1 LNGQRLPTP
10 VHDGLAAGATILCAS
25 AQRQAS
31 LRAAWAEQQRSAGQA
46 LWRTP
51 RVFTFTQFAE
61 RLLNESW
68 ADAQLPDRLL
78 PPAAEWAALRE
89 WRRDS
94 GGAAEA
100 RALLH
105 AVRTVGDWNIA
116 RTPAALAGSPE
127 GDLLLA
133 ALAKLDELGEQR
145 QRKPLR
151 AWLADIPAPGD
162 TLLACG
168 TFGLPAASRQALWRW
183 QARDVDP
190 EATSAPVSI
199 ACADD
204 DDHELELIAAWCRA
218 HLEED
223 AQRRLLVVDAKLRQ
237 RRGSYDR
244 ILSQT
249 LTPSDWVSAT
259 PRAQSSIFAI
269 EGGRPLAEFP
279 VIAHALLSLR
289 LLTARLRFDEVVH
302 WLRLPFLDGADH
314 FAGAVVE
321 DLLRQGRSLE
331 LRADELATLL
341 ERPNAAPAIAVVAAR
356 LRQALQTL
364 AGDGRSPAEWSPRLQ
379 LALRQLGWHGS
390 RPLRSDEQ
398 QAVARWHVLLDEY
411 AALGPWLPRATA
423 ADAVSTLADLAAER
437 NFDPASVAAP
447 VTLTGSHEDPVV
459 RYDAIWVAGLDSA
472 QWPPPPKPDVFIPLR
487 LQVAAGIPWASA
499 LAQTEA
505 ARQSLSAWRAATS
518 RLSCSWARLEGD
530 AHRSISPLLARLQP
544 QTAATPARLVAP
556 LSQQLRQCVLEP
568 LDDVQGL
575 AVDTSRTVTGGV
587 TPLTLQA
594 ECGFHAYAQVRLAAE
609 ELEQPAPGLS
619 ARERGMLMH
628 KALELVW
635 IKLKNFWNLSPS
647 EPHLRRPLIAD
658 SVEAAVV
665 SVFRGH
671 VPAGL
676 RLAVEREK
684 HRLEI
689 LIEALLTHE
698 QGRAPFDVVALEARR
713 EVSIAGGRFEIR
725 IDRID
730 AIEGGG
736 FAILDYKSGEPRAP
750 RWQGTEVRD
759 PQLLSYLLA
768 EAGRN
773 VQALA
778 NVSLAN
784 GRARFSGRS
793 SRTGLLPDVKGL
805 PGLDPKKVSGE
816 EIDAAWQAQ
825 LESWLLG
832 LARIATDYISGHAP
846 VQPAPDVC
854 RHCHLTVLCR
864 RVELAS
870 AALDDAHE

>member
-1 LNGQRLPTP
+1 MNGHRLPTP

-31 LRAAWAEQQRSAGQA
+31 LRAAWAERQRASGQT
-46 LWRTP
+46 LWQTP

-61 RLLNESW
+61 RLLNDSW

-89 WRRDS
+89 WRREG

-105 AVRTVGDWNIA
+105 AVRTVGEWHIA
-116 RTPAALAGSPE
+116 RSPAALGGSPE
-127 GDLLLA
+127 GDLLLS
-133 ALAKLDELGEQR
+133 ALARVDELGEQR

-151 AWLADIPAPGD
+151 AWLAEIPVPDAM
-162 TLLACG
+162 LLACG
-168 TFGLPAASRQALWRW
+168 TSGLSAASQVALRRW
-183 QARDVDP
+183 NARGVEP
-190 EATSAPVSI
+190 QPGREPVAI
-199 ACADD
+199 ACAED
-204 DDHELELIAAWCRA
+204 DDHELELIAAWCRE

-223 AQRRLLVVDAKLRQ
+223 AQRRLLIVDAKLRQ

-249 LTPSDWVSAT
+249 LTPSEWVSGT
-259 PRAQSSIFAI
+259 PREQSGIFAI

-289 LLTARLRFDEVVH
+289 LLTGRLRFDEVVH

-314 FAGAVVE
+314 FAGTVVE
-321 DLLRQGRSLE
+321 DLLRRGRSLE
-331 LRADELATLL
+331 LRADELANLL

-364 AGDGRSPAEWSPRLQ
+364 AGERRIAAEWSPRLQ

-437 NFDPASVAAP
+437 NFDPASVAGP
-447 VTLTGSHEDPVV
+447 VTLTESHDDPVV
-459 RYDAIWVAGLDSA
+459 RYDAIWVAGLDAA
-472 QWPPPPKPDVFIPLR
+472 QWPPAPRPDVFIPLR

-505 ARQSLSAWRAATS
+505 ARRSLNAWRAATP
-518 RLSCSWARLEGD
+518 RLTCSWARLEGD
-530 AHRSISPLLARLQP
+530 AHRSISPLLARLEP
-544 QTAATPARLVAP
+544 QTTAAAPRPVAP
-556 LSQQLRQCVLEP
+556 LSQQLRQRVLEP
-568 LDDVQGL
+568 LEDVQGV
-575 AVDTSRTVTGGV
+575 AVDTSRAVNGGV

-609 ELEQPAPGLS
+609 ELEQPAPGLNP
-619 ARERGMLMH
+619 RERGMLMH

-635 IKLKNFWNLSPS
+635 IKLKDFWNLSPS
-647 EPHLRRPLIAD
+647 EPHLRKPLIAD

-665 SVFRGH
+665 SVFRAQ
-671 VPAGL
+671 VPAEL

-698 QGRAPFDVVALEARR
+698 QSRAPFDVVALEARR

-730 AIEGGG
+730 SIEGGG

-750 RWQGTEVRD
+750 RWQGTELRD
-759 PQLLSYLLA
+759 PQLLTYLLA

-793 SRTGLLPDVKGL
+793 SRTGLLPDVKGM
-805 PGLDPKKVSGE
+805 PGLDPKKMSGE
-816 EIDAAWQAQ
+816 EIDAAWHAQ
-825 LESWLLG
+825 LDAWLRG

-854 RHCHLTVLCR
+854 RNCHLTVLCR
-864 RVELAS
+864 RVELA
-870 AALDDAHE
+870 AIDADDADE